1 MHMQPTC
8 FQTDPAQPDLNG
20 YHWLIIDF
28 GIHLQ
33 HIKEIRL
40 APNPFHKYFATKLS
54 NIDVFL
60 IQSGESLETDEML
73 ASLRQINHR
82 TPKQI
87 MWNSK
92 GIKFCQSTG
101 NITAGTRA
109 ATIECPQE
117 MDAKWLALRR
127 TDELEICL
135 ISVYVKKAYEECF
148 IQYSTEEQ
156 KIWPILSGQP
166 FSFIRHLSK
175 SACRAGCSINKN
187 CQAIRYRKI
196 KHTGVC
202 EQIRDV
208 ILSEGHTGVIP
219 DERNPVL
226 HDSLLNCESENCMI
240 ELNKCHLGRLEELH
254 QVRQSEENGTIT
266 SVSHL
271 NNETNNLQS
280 ENRFSL
286 WEVASNLQ
294 KTKADNSNES
304 KSEFLYSIQMDGY
317 LYCSKAVCDTLK
329 IYSMDKNNEAI
340 LCGEIDSL
348 IVSHLNKYYL
358 FCQNNYPMDKL
369 KFIRLEWNNMGREKA
384 GYLYVNITQMF
395 VRITKNTKLF
405 NVTLNSNIIPMT
417 TESNMIG
424 TKNMQFVTEQQSN
437 QHFVEVKEYDKNEQY
452 TTEQYKEQFN
462 ELKNEKE
469 EDEVK
474 EQHNLQET
482 ELLQQYYQH
491 EKGELDEKRRSG
503 KSENLHHK
511 DPYTDEEEQYTEMEE
526 ASILNEENSHSANWL
541 NTNTDYTENEEDE
554 YDTSTLESFDD
565 QTVEGDLT
573 YATENESNIQMTHI
587 HDKNNMPPKQ
597 NYLTVTTTE
606 SYEVVEHTETIDN
619 VVTDSWALQ
628 PDSHK
633 DLDKNVNNYR
643 NKNITSTKLGVREVR
658 REKDHDNLQIT
669 GQHHRNLEK
678 KSLQTAQVHKPP
690 KNNSSLSCRHQFI
703 LTFAI
708 TFLIFQKIW

>member
-1 MHMQPTC
+1 MAKELFAVNINGANTYSSSNVPGGLSEYSIDDDFMHMQPTC

-73 ASLRQINHR
+73 ASLRQTNHR
-82 TPKQI
+82 TSKQI

-135 ISVYVKKAYEECF
+135 ISVYVKK
-148 IQYSTEEQ
+148 
-156 KIWPILSGQP
+156 
-166 FSFIRHLSK
+166 
-175 SACRAGCSINKN
+175 
-187 CQAIRYRKI
+187 
-196 KHTGVC
+196 
-202 EQIRDV
+202 
-208 ILSEGHTGVIP
+208 
-219 DERNPVL
+219 
-226 HDSLLNCESENCMI
+226 
-240 ELNKCHLGRLEELH
+240 GRLEELH
-254 QVRQSEENGTIT
+254 QVRQSEENDTIT
-266 SVSHL
+266 SVSNL

-280 ENRFSL
+280 ENKFSL
-286 WEVASNLQ
+286 WKIASNLQ

-358 FCQNNYPMDKL
+358 FCQNNYPLDKL

-437 QHFVEVKEYDKNEQY
+437 QHFVEVKEYDRNEQY

-462 ELKNEKE
+462 ELENEKE

-491 EKGELDEKRRSG
+491 EKGELDEKRGSE
-503 KSENLHHK
+503 KSETLYHK

-587 HDKNNMPPKQ
+587 HDKHNMPPKQ

-678 KSLQTAQVHKPP
+678 KSLQTAQVHEPP

-708 TFLIFQKIW
+708 TFLIFRKIW